1 MQQVMTQTK
10 LEKRVCAKVWQLS
23 NPKLETT
30 FSKTMFTMAMHLM
43 FRKRQDA
50 NIQLPESLPVELSLS
65 ASDEEVSQP

>member
-1 MQQVMTQTK
+1 
-10 LEKRVCAKVWQLS
+10 
-23 NPKLETT
+23 
-30 FSKTMFTMAMHLM
+30 MAMHLM